1 MPTPIRRASRRGI
14 PGWLYPDG
22 RWLPVI
28 AGGAGED
35 GGGDGSGGGDGA
47 PAALIV
53 PAGTG
58 DQQPPAP
65 AVPAAT
71 DELGDAG
78 KRALDAERVRAK
90 EAEKRARAAEQ
101 RAKALEDASLSET
114 EKLKREAEE
123 GRSLAERATGKLRR
137 ANLISALADE
147 GFSGAKAR
155 AAAKLVEG
163 VEYDDDDEP
172 TNLKQALKSA
182 EREYGDLV
190 KPAPAP
196 ATDFDGGA
204 RSAAPPSSMDA
215 LIRRAAGR
223 STL

>member
-1 MPTPIRRASRRGI
+1 MRLAFKAMGDDRARRAARRGDD
-14 PGWLYPDG
+14 LG
-22 RWLPVI
+22 RRRVAQLRRAHRRPRQARHARRPARRAV
-28 AGGAGED
+28 
-35 GGGDGSGGGDGA
+35 GA
-47 PAALIV
+47 PA
-53 PAGTG
+53 PA
-58 DQQPPAP
+58 A
-65 AVPAAT
+65 PAAT